1 MIDNLEKFSAKRSM
15 DTTLVCGPAKS
26 YICPEPLGVVLVI
39 SSWNFPTYVAIPP
52 VACAIAAGNSVILKP
67 SEMAPKCSGVLKK
80 LFHMYLDQRFYRCI
94 EG

>member
-52 VACAIAAGNSVILKP
+52 VAYAIAAGNSVILKP
-67 SEMAPKCSGVLKK
+67 SEM
-80 LFHMYLDQRFYRCI
+80 
-94 EG
+94 